1 MRSNQKGIT
10 LVALTITVIVLLIL
24 AGISLR
30 ILLGNDGLLSKTRRA
45 KEEAAKAS
53 VIEDVQLS
61 WGLAETKYQTRTGE
75 DNSKEK
81 SEYFTRENISDNLN
95 DGTVPDESGC
105 FVYNETGVSKVIYEN
120 KNKERYIVEINSNG
134 EARVVENSDI
144 HEKDA
149 FVSTNHSITLNQGGT
164 YQITSSNELKWNS
177 TNSNI
182 ASITTEGSKVVISG
196 VAEGNTVITGKNAND
211 TTVVECNIKVS
222 SSSIGTFKWKK
233 YNVNVTSVY
242 EILSPVSGT
251 AFFYKNNCIFHISN
265 GLNFCK
271 SNGLFKASRY
281 ASINGRELLMN
292 TRIANY
298 HGIVILPPNGFSSE
312 LVCTTDTSSTRCWSD
327 SVFLIGGGGTYPVNT
342 SSTFSPGSIRVWH
355 IKCSLGYSRY
365 SKGSDTGTYVTSSNP
380 LDYPSN
386 GYKNVDGKNYW
397 FEMVVE

>member
-1 MRSNQKGIT
+1 MRDNQKGIT

-95 DGTVPDESGC
+95 DGTVPDESGS

-149 FVSTNHSITLNQGGT
+149 FVSTNHSITLNQGET

-182 ASITTEGSKVVISG
+182 ASITTDGSKVVISG

-211 TTVVECNIKVS
+211 TTVVECNVKVLSDGIK
-222 SSSIGTFKWKK
+222 TFKWKK
-233 YNVNVTSVY
+233 YTATTTSVY
-242 EILSPVSGT
+242 TISSPTRTT
-251 AFFYKNNCIFHISN
+251 AIWPYPNTNLC
-265 GLNFCK
+265 
-271 SNGLFKASRY
+271 Y
-281 ASINGRELLMN
+281 ATGVR
-292 TRIANY
+292 
-298 HGIVILPPNGFSSE
+298 F
-312 LVCTTDTSSTRCWSD
+312 DSSTGCFYST
-327 SVFLIGGGGTYPVNT
+327 GN
-342 SSTFSPGSIRVWH
+342 SSTNGSRLYTWM
-355 IKCSLGYSRY
+355 R
-365 SKGSDTGTYVTSSNP
+365 NR
-380 LDYPSN
+380 
-386 GYKNVDGKNYW
+386 
-397 FEMVVE
+397 